1 VTSDTPTILITG
13 ANGFLGSRLCRT
25 FASRG
30 FAVIAG
36 VRKTADLTLL
46 DGVTVSYRYG
56 DITDADSLAEMV
68 TGCDYVIHNAGIVKA
83 RTREAFFAV
92 NAGGTRAICEA
103 IIKSGGSPK
112 RFVQISSLAVSG
124 PSLGKPVRESDSPN
138 PITTYGHSKLEGER
152 IALEYSKQFPVTV
165 VRPAGI
171 YGPGDRELFS
181 FFQAGA
187 RGLRVY
193 LGNSSRKIQIVH
205 VDDVCDATYLA
216 TTKEVASGEIFHV
229 AEQTAYRMEELVDM
243 VASACGKR
251 GIPLAIPG
259 WILHGAGAVSE
270 TIYRMAGR
278 VPMLTKEK
286 AGELLASWEVSI
298 DKARDVLG
306 FESHIP
312 FPIGASG
319 TYDWYVAHGWL

>member
-1 VTSDTPTILITG
+1 MTTDTPTILITG

-25 FASRG
+25 FSSRG
-30 FAVIAG
+30 FTVIAG
-36 VRKTADLTLL
+36 VRKNADLTLL
-46 DGVTVSYRYG
+46 DGIPVVYRYG
-56 DITDADSLAEMV
+56 DITNADTLGEMV
-68 TGCDYVIHNAGIVKA
+68 VGCDYIIHNAGVVKA
-83 RTREAFFAV
+83 NKRETFFSV

-103 IIKSGGSPK
+103 IVRAGVTPL

-124 PSLGKPVRESDSPN
+124 PSLGRPVKESDPPN
-138 PITTYGHSKLEGER
+138 PITTYGRSKLEGER
-152 IALEYSKQFPVTV
+152 IVLEYADKFPVTMI
-165 VRPAGI
+165 RPTGI
-171 YGPGDRELFS
+171 YGPGDREMFS

-193 LGNSSRKIQIVH
+193 LGNSTRKIQLVH
-205 VDDVCDATYLA
+205 VDDVCEAVYRA
-216 TTKEVASGEIFHV
+216 TTIAVPSGEVFHV
-229 AEQTAYRMEELVDM
+229 AEQSAYRIEELVDM

-251 GIPLAIPG
+251 GLPLAIPG
-259 WILHGAGAVSE
+259 WVLTGVGVVNESLF
-270 TIYRMAGR
+270 RLVGR
-278 VPMLTKEK
+278 VPMLTREK
-286 AGELLASWEVSI
+286 AGELLASWEVSV